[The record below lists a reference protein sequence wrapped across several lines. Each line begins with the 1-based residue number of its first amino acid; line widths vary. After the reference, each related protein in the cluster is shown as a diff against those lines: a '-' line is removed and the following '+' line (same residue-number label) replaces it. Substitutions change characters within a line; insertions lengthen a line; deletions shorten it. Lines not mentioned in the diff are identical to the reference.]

1 MKYLSK
7 YVSRNVLALTYILY
21 VRPHLDYG
29 DVIYHNQRDDLMKLI
44 EQVQYKA
51 ALIVTGCWQGT
62 SREKL
67 YDELGWE
74 PLDKRRWGRRMT
86 TYYKIVN
93 GLTPSYLFEHVPSE
107 APRALRSFIPKAP
120 IAKTERYQNSFFP
133 YCINEW
139 NGLDKDIKYS
149 PSLKKFKENINT
161 LIRPQES
168 FCCNKNK
175 YGMKLLTQ
183 LRVDFSDLRDHRFNH
198 NFNCRSPICSCGI
211 EDETSTH
218 FLLCCPR
225 YNRLRIDYLSKISGI
240 VKSDITVFPL
250 DHLSDILLYGSESF
264 NDISNNLI
272 LNETINFI
280 FKSERFKTLEAYS

>member
-7 YVSRNVLALTYILY
+7 YVSRKVLSLTYKLY

-29 DVIYHNQRDDLMKLI
+29 DVIFHNQRADLMKLI

-67 YDELGWE
+67 YNELGWE
-74 PLDKRRWGRRMT
+74 PLDQRRWGRRMT
-86 TYYKIVN
+86 MYYKIVN

-107 APRALRSFIPKAP
+107 APRVLRSYIPKAP

-139 NGLDKDIKYS
+139 NDLDKDIKYS
-149 PSLKKFKENINT
+149 PSLKNFKDNINK
-161 LIRPQES
+161 LIRPHES
-168 FCCNKNK
+168 VCCNENK

-198 NFNCRSPICSCGI
+198 NFNCRSPICSCGL
-211 EDETSTH
+211 EDETPTH

-225 YNRLRIDYLSKISGI
+225 YNRLRIDYLNKISEI

-250 DHLSDILLYGSESF
+250 DHLTDLLLYGSESF
-264 NDISNNLI
+264 NGISNNLI

-280 FKSERFKTLEAYS
+280 LKSERFKILEAYS